1 MPWALTFTNPTAAAN
16 VGTPL
21 NVPLHPTQLYESA
34 AEALILFAAAC
45 DGEEGPRVPGRTFW
59 LYMLMYGGLAV
70 HHRVLPGR

>member
-1 MPWALTFTNPTAAAN
+1 MPWAVTFTNPLAATN

-34 AEALILFAAAC
+34 AEALILVLLLATEKKGRAY
-45 DGEEGPRVPGRTFW
+45 PGRTFW
-59 LYMLMYGGLAV
+59 LYMLMYARLAV